1 MKKSFKSFA
10 ILTVF
15 LAALNMNIFAA
26 GKLPKEASDTKVNIS
41 INDVMQ
47 NIPEDMG
54 RAYIDKNTDRVMVP
68 ARYISEN
75 LGSTIR
81 FSVSKDNK
89 QGIFIGGIYNVIQ
102 LEIGSNV
109 ATISST
115 DGKESNTKELD
126 APAILYDGR
135 TYVPIRFISE
145 AMGMEVDWDNNTV
158 YIKGITEGGKKQRE
172 DLKKNSLVKDSSVV
186 EQDKKDNSLSSQ
198 ETKKDSDDI
207 KIKGSIL
214 N

>member
-1 MKKSFKSFA
+1 MKKTIKVSA
-10 ILTVF
+10 VIIVF
-15 LAALNMNIFAA
+15 LVALNINIFAA

-41 INDVMQ
+41 INGVMQ
-47 NIPEDMG
+47 NLPEDMG

-75 LGSTIR
+75 LGATIR

-89 QGIFIGGIYNVIQ
+89 QGIFIGDIYNVIQ
-102 LEIGSNV
+102 LEIGSKT
-109 ATISST
+109 AMISST
-115 DGKESNTKELD
+115 DGKDTSTKELD

-145 AMGMEVDWDNNTV
+145 AMGMEVEWNNNTV

-172 DLKKNSLVKDSSVV
+172 ELKKNSLTNENEKNENTNDNSVLIK
-186 EQDKKDNSLSSQ
+186 EDKKAS
-198 ETKKDSDDI
+198 EDI
-207 KIKGSIL
+207 KINGSIL